1 VHDSL
6 QDSVLVFDLE
16 GRIATSFPRPINN
29 GQTSKEFRFD
39 PDSVD
44 RGLNTV
50 ICVRFPTLLIP
61 RLVPEM
67 ELSQATCGPE
77 PIRRRPWWQGDRRSM
92 DEAKSSPESKWPGFN
107 SLGHFFAQLGRISI

>member
-67 ELSQATCGPE
+67 ELSQATCGLNQFAGGRGGKVTDVPSTKLNH
-77 PIRRRPWWQGDRRSM
+77 RRNRNG
-92 DEAKSSPESKWPGFN
+92 PGSN